1 MKPALIV
8 HGGAWFLPQR
18 KREAALRGV
27 RLAAEA
33 GWAVLRGGGS
43 AIDAVE
49 AAVRAMEDD
58 PTFDAGRGSYLN
70 LEGEVEMDAIIMDGC
85 TLDLGAVAAI
95 RRVRHPVTVA
105 RLVMERS
112 PHAFFVGEGATAFA
126 AAMGIPLCDPAD
138 LLGRTGDEFPDDER
152 WLPPEWVAAQAARAA
167 DTVGAVAL
175 DAAGHLAVAT
185 STGGMPHKAPGRVGD
200 SPLVGSGAYADDRLG
215 AASATGW
222 GERLMR
228 VVISKT
234 ACDWLG
240 RGLSAQEAAEAA
252 IALLHERVRGY
263 GGLIVIDR
271 EGRIGAA
278 HNTPHM
284 ARAWVT
290 PGGEIAATIGG
301 G

>member
-1 MKPALIV
+1 MRPVLIV
-8 HGGAWFLPQR
+8 HGGAWYLPRR
-18 KREAALRGV
+18 KREAAREGV
-27 RLAAEA
+27 RRAAAA
-33 GWAVLRGGGS
+33 GRAVLERGGS
-43 AIDAVE
+43 ALDAVE
-49 AAVRAMEDD
+49 AAVRVMEDD

-70 LEGEVEMDAIIMDGC
+70 LEGEVEMDAIIMDGR

-112 PHAFFVGEGATAFA
+112 PHNFFVGAGATAFA
-126 AAMGIPLCDPAD
+126 ARVGIPLCDPAE
-138 LLGRTGDEFPDDER
+138 LLGRTGDEHPEDER
-152 WLPPEWVAAQAARAA
+152 WSPPEWEAERAA
-167 DTVGAVAL
+167 FAVDTVGAVAL

-234 ACDWLG
+234 ACDFLA
-240 RGLSAQEAAEAA
+240 RGMTAQGAAEAA

-284 ARAWVT
+284 AHAWMH
-290 PGGEIAATIGG
+290 PAGEIVAKVE
-301 G
+301 